1 MEEHESGRARLYRSL
16 VDDAFEL
23 TVVLRP
29 DFTIELVSDSITART
44 GWTRD
49 DLEGRSIAEFV
60 HPDDLE
66 RAFVALN
73 GFESF
78 GAPGGTTCFR
88 VLGADGDWLSFDLT
102 ASTATDGEGTF
113 YAITARPVDYQHA
126 TDEVLTRLLSGAP
139 RADALAPVLDVFS
152 WQLNGSSVGIW
163 WREGGKERSVTT
175 GIPGDLAGLDDRPEG
190 PWGRALAT
198 RSPVLD
204 IGGELLTPEQRH
216 LATLH
221 DCGSVWVVPIEVV
234 GHPEVALVTVWTRV
248 GGPRPDGHAYGMTLA
263 RTYIDLILR
272 WTDQA
277 EQLDRAAH
285 RDPLTGMANRRALFE
300 ALGEHPV
307 SGAVLFCDLDRF
319 KPVNDH
325 YGHTTGDQVLRRVA
339 QRIERAVRSRRPG
352 DRPPDL
358 VARTGGDEFVVLAR
372 NVTTEQAA
380 ALAQR
385 IRSAVNR
392 PVQVGEHLI
401 EVGITIGVDHAE
413 AIDDSTLAGAD
424 QALVAAKSVE
434 RGTVRWGATGTTS
447 R

>member
-1 MEEHESGRARLYRSL
+1 MEEHESARARLHRSL
-16 VDDAFEL
+16 IDDAFEL
-23 TVVLRP
+23 TVVLRR
-29 DFTIELVSDSITART
+29 DFTVELVSRSVTART
-44 GWTRD
+44 GWQPE
-49 DLEGRSIAEFV
+49 DLEGRSVVEFV

-66 RAFVALN
+66 RAFLGLS

-78 GAPGGTTCFR
+78 GAPNGTTCFR
-88 VLGADGDWLSFDLT
+88 VRSADGAWLSFDVT
-102 ASTATDGEGTF
+102 AATATDGDQTF
-113 YAITARPVDYQHA
+113 YAISARPVDYQHA
-126 TDEVLTRLLSGAP
+126 TDEVLTRLLSGAN

-152 WQLNGSSVGIW
+152 WQLNGSSIGIW
-163 WREGGKERSVTT
+163 WREGRKRRTVTT

-198 RSPVLD
+198 EAPVLD

-216 LATLH
+216 LAALH
-221 DCGSVWVVPIEVV
+221 DCGSVWVVPIVV
-234 GHPEVALVTVWTRV
+234 TGSRYPALVTVWTKV

-263 RTYIDLILR
+263 QTYIDLILR
-272 WTDQA
+272 WSDQA
-277 EQLDRAAH
+277 EQLDQAAH

-300 ALGEHPV
+300 GLAEQNV

-325 YGHTTGDQVLRRVA
+325 YGHSAGDQVLRRVA

-352 DRPPDL
+352 DRPADL
-358 VARTGGDEFVVLAR
+358 VARTGGDEFVVIAR

-392 PVQVGEHLI
+392 PVQVGDHLI
-401 EVGITIGVDHAE
+401 EVGITIGVEHAE
-413 AIDDSTLAGAD
+413 VIDDSTLASAD
-424 QALVAAKSVE
+424 QALVAAKAAE
-434 RGTVRWGATGTTS
+434 RGTVRWGPTGTRS